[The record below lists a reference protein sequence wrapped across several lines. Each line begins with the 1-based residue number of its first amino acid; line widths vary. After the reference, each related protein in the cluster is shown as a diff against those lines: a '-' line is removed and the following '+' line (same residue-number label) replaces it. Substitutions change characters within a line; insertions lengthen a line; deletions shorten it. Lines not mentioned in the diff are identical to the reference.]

1 MGELN
6 TWIKYRNKYGSLD
19 VNRNLE
25 RASALV
31 SYIVSCTI
39 PRKPGSRAP
48 KFEDFIPQR
57 NEPISLEDAMKQW
70 K

>member
-6 TWIKYRNKYGSLD
+6 AWSKYRNKYGTL
-19 VNRNLE
+19 NIYRRLE
-25 RASALV
+25 HVAALI
-31 SYIVSCTI
+31 SYCVMSTI

-57 NEPISLEDAMKQW
+57 NEPISLEEAMKQW